1 MGRKLVT
8 ILRLYDNPLT
18 KGLRMNKQDNN
29 ELTISALELQDER
42 DILFGIINRFTGYFT
57 RDSQRE
63 SQNDVETEYPFVPM
77 DPRQVYAQIKL
88 GRDYLAEHEMSAD
101 PYRFIDIGCGI
112 GNVLLVAEQMDF
124 DVWGIEKD
132 EFPFKVAAKLL
143 GSQRVSQT
151 DIWHYDD
158 YATFKVIY
166 YFRPFHDG
174 TLQRKFE
181 LFIENQ
187 LQPGGILIANRKMSK
202 DIDDDPRFSR
212 LSDTMP
218 VWIKNKE

>member
-1 MGRKLVT
+1 MNVH
-8 ILRLYDNPLT
+8 DN
-18 KGLRMNKQDNN
+18 D
-29 ELTISALELQDER
+29 ELTISPLDLQDER

-63 SQNDVETEYPFVPM
+63 SQNDAGTEYPFVPM
-77 DPRQVYAQIKL
+77 DPRQVYAQVKL
-88 GRDYLAEHEMSAD
+88 VRDYLSEQETVSE

-132 EFPFKVAAKLL
+132 EFPFKVAAKLI
-143 GSQRVSQT
+143 GSRRVSQT
-151 DIWHYDD
+151 DIWQYDE

-174 TLQRKFE
+174 DLQRKFE
-181 LFIENQ
+181 LFIEDQ

-202 DIDDDPRFSR
+202 EIDTDQRFKR
-212 LSDTMP
+212 LDENMP
-218 VWIKNKE
+218 VWLKINNEP